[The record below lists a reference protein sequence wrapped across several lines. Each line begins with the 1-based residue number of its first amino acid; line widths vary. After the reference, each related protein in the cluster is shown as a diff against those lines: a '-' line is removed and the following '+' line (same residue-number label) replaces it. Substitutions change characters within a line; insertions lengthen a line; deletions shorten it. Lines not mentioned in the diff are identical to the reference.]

1 MPHHLCCSSKGG
13 DSFSSASAVNQ
24 YAPNKVI
31 EPIHLD
37 INVHF
42 EDLESNSFKGQVTI
56 TFKHTGKALISSVKD
71 LSKISLNAE
80 DFENVNVT
88 GDGLKDFHY
97 DGHHI
102 HLFWQQPFA
111 MQDERKVTV
120 EYTIDHPVAGLYF
133 NKGDEN
139 KDGSQIW
146 AITDHETEKAR
157 YWLPTVDFPT
167 VRTTLTWAI
176 TAPKQYTSLAN
187 GTLLGSESSDK
198 FTTTKWELDHP
209 CPSYLICF
217 AVGDFIEVDDGEV
230 DGKPIKYYTAKGY
243 EKEDLK
249 RSFDQTPKMIRW
261 LQNKLGVSFPWTKY
275 YQIVLPAI
283 RGAMENISL
292 VTWIETLLLDETLA
306 LERKQLVDC
315 VNIHEMAHTYFG
327 DLLVIRHFEHAWLKE
342 SWANYIESC
351 WLQDNVSEDEFR
363 FEMLENSTSYIE
375 ECGSYMRPI
384 VTRKYDASWDMFDMH
399 TYPGGAWRI
408 HMLRKRLGE
417 EVFWHAVQNYIERF
431 YNKTVQTSDFQNA
444 LEEASGLNLTR
455 FFDEWI
461 HSKGY
466 PKLSG
471 KYDYEADKSRVK
483 ISMTQTQVDVVEQIP
498 LFAFDLDVVITT
510 DKDEQ
515 VSTTLTFD
523 REDSVTGFI
532 QLPEGQK
539 PSQISIDPEGKVLF
553 VIEMPSIDRDVLIG
567 TAKNSKNLIDR
578 IMAYSELVSS
588 GSRPALKAV
597 HEAILKEPY
606 YGVRVKCA
614 KQLAKQNSVYSLQI
628 LSELLDNEKNPM
640 ALEHIAA
647 VAKAVDDRIRA
658 SLLRLLKR
666 ENLPYRAH
674 ANALI
679 SLGSQ
684 RNQED
689 LEYLLQVA
697 KDDSKLGQH
706 GTIRAGALKALGQ
719 HRSEE
724 AFKYLLSRVHYKQEH
739 FRARPSAVQGLIYS
753 AEWQSDR
760 LKNEAIEVL
769 GTLIRDPNA
778 SVRRSAISGL
788 VKMNVTSKY
797 GQIETVKSMYSTDEQ
812 AWVDRKLVE
821 LRSSSANGSQ
831 NEINAQKEIIDKLET
846 RVKKLEEK
854 LALQELSQNASK

>member
-1 MPHHLCCSSKGG
+1 MPHNLCCSSKGG
-13 DSFSSASAVNQ
+13 DSFFSASAVNQ

-42 EDLESNSFKGQVTI
+42 EDLTKKSFTGKVTV
-56 TFKHTGKALISSVKD
+56 TFKHTGKALVSSPKD
-71 LSKISLNAE
+71 LSKILLNAE

-102 HLFWQQPFA
+102 HLFWQQAFA
-111 MQDERKVTV
+111 KQEERKVTI
-120 EYTIDHPVAGLYF
+120 EYTIESPTAGLYF
-133 NKGDEN
+133 NKDDEN
-139 KDGSQIW
+139 LNATPVW

-167 VRTTLTWAI
+167 VRTKLSWTI

-187 GTLLGSESSDK
+187 GTLTSTETSDN

-217 AVGDFIEVDDGEV
+217 AVGEFIEVDDGEV

-243 EKEDLK
+243 AKEDLK

-261 LQNKLGVSFPWTKY
+261 LQNKLGVPFPWTKY
-275 YQIVLPAI
+275 YQIALPAI

-292 VTWIETLLLDETLA
+292 VTWVEVLLLDETLA
-306 LERKQLVDC
+306 LERKLIVDT
-315 VNIHEMAHTYFG
+315 VNIHEMGHTYFG

-342 SWANYIESC
+342 SWATYIESC
-351 WLQDNVSEDEFR
+351 WLQDNASEDEFR
-363 FEMLENSTSYIE
+363 YEMLQNSTSYIN

-417 EVFWHAVQNYIERF
+417 EVFWHAIQIYIERF
-431 YNKTVQTSDFQNA
+431 YNKTVQTSDFQNV
-444 LEEASGLNLTR
+444 LEEVSGLNLTR
-455 FFDEWI
+455 FFDEWLY
-461 HSKGY
+461 SKGY

-471 KYDYEADKSRVK
+471 KYEYEADKNRVK
-483 ISMTQTQVDVVEQIP
+483 ISIAQTQVNAAEQIP

-510 DKDEQ
+510 DKEEKA
-515 VSTTLTFD
+515 STTLTFD
-523 REDSVTGFI
+523 RDDSATGFI
-532 QLPEGQK
+532 HLPEGQK

-553 VIEMPSIDRDVLIG
+553 AIEMPSIDRDVLIG
-567 TAKNSKNLIDR
+567 TAKHSKNLIDR
-578 IMAYSELVSS
+578 IMAYSELISS

-597 HEAILKEPY
+597 HEAILKEPF

-614 KQLAKQNSVYSLQI
+614 NQLAKQNSAYSLQI
-628 LSELLDNEKNPM
+628 LTELLDNEKDPM

-647 VAKAVDDRIRA
+647 SAKAVDDRIRA

-674 ANALI
+674 CNALI

-684 RNQED
+684 RNPED

-706 GTIRAGALKALGQ
+706 GIIRSGALKALGQ

-724 AFKYLLSRVHYKQEH
+724 AFRYLLGRVHYKQEH
-739 FRARPSAVQGLIYS
+739 FRARPFALQGLIYS
-753 AEWQSDR
+753 AEWQTKR
-760 LKNEAIEVL
+760 LKNEAVEAL
-769 GTLIRDPNA
+769 ETLIRDPNS
-778 SVRRSAISGL
+778 SVRRVAVAGL

-797 GQIETVKSMYSTDEQ
+797 GQIATTKSMYSTDEQ
-812 AWVDRKLVE
+812 AWIDRKLVE
-821 LRSSSANGSQ
+821 LRSSGSNGSQ
-831 NEINAQKEIIDKLET
+831 KEINAQKETIDKLET

-854 LALQELSQNASK
+854 LALQELEENASK